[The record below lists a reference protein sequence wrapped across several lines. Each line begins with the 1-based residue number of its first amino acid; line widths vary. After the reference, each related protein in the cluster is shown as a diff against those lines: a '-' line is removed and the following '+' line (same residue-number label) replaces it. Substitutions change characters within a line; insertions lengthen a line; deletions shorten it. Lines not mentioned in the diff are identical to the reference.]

1 MTQEEFNKAKLYLE
15 DNQIEL
21 LLKNFGLLKIKEV
34 LDDIYHS
41 GSFYET
47 YEYYNQP
54 STDIDKKLILRQ
66 IDHFSAMDFIY
77 DLRDSVQI
85 RLDELEIN

>member
-66 IDHFSAMDFIY
+66 IDHFSTMDFIY
-77 DLRDSVQI
+77 DLRDSVEA
-85 RLDELEIN
+85 RLDMN